1 MSSTVGYVL
10 ERVRSKPSAGGGA
23 AAAAAAAAAA
33 PSRFEST
40 TSARRRG
47 DGTFKENSASSRG
60 KTRLRRRV
68 PALKIIDRTPTRCA
82 GGLQSGRGQS
92 RQQSRRAAVA
102 EPGCWRFLRA
112 PGFVGETL
120 LRAAPANMPTI
131 CYSHSPFYSAILHP
145 RLCYS
150 VSAAVID
157 YLLFVL
163 I

>member
-33 PSRFEST
+33 PPRFES
-40 TSARRRG
+40 TSARRR
-47 DGTFKENSASSRG
+47 DGLPQENPASSRG
-60 KTRLRRRV
+60 KTRLRRRRL
-68 PALKIIDRTPTRCA
+68 ALVKYDRTPTSWA